1 MEGKEGEG
9 IEREGKKGRE
19 ERGREGEMGRG
30 GRKRERGGGGG
41 RGRQERER
49 REREGGKREVKTVI
63 ILSYTPTEEAKR
75 FEDGLQE
82 QKDFL
87 SIQRKYVRLLCDLK
101 HVYIYIYM
109 CVHVLLP
116 IPLATLCTCSTLQRR
131 YCRLKFDLVET

>member
-19 ERGREGEMGRG
+19 GRGREGEMGRG
-30 GRKRERGGGGG
+30 GRRRERGGGGG

-101 HVYIYIYM
+101 HVYIYIYT
-109 CVHVLLP
+109 CVYMY
-116 IPLATLCTCSTLQRR
+116 
-131 YCRLKFDLVET
+131 YCQYH